1 MTLYEFIS
9 LDDSLQYD
17 LVWQLG
23 KYVDTVEAQGKIYM
37 LFAID
42 KFFVE
47 ITYNQVTNH
56 ILGKNQFEHGQHL
69 DKYLP
74 PIEIHL

>member
-23 KYVDTVEAQGKIYM
+23 KYMETVEAKGKIY
-37 LFAID
+37 LLYAID

-47 ITYNQVTNH
+47 ITYDQVTNH
-56 ILGKNQFEHGQHL
+56 ILGKNHFEHGEHL

-74 PIEIHL
+74 AINNQI